1 MNTYPIETELYTVS
15 PVFTSVWALLIYAV
29 LLALMIIIGVRYYAS
44 YKLKEDMPNY
54 AEKRIAKY
62 KAEVERQKEMITRL
76 QNEKREIEIEHK
88 HKEIA
93 NIVMMMVRKC
103 EALRILKKE
112 LDRQKET
119 LGNEYPSKCYNKLAE
134 IIKQHMESEDDWYTF
149 QTNFNC
155 IYPTFF
161 DKLQEACPELTPYE
175 LKVCAYLKLN
185 LPLLDMSILLDISVR
200 GVEMARYRIRRKLGI
215 HFDTELMEFVAGF
228 N

>member
-62 KAEVERQKEMITRL
+62 KAEIERQKEMITRL

-93 NIVMMMVRKC
+93 KRRLLVMNIRVNAIINWPRLLSNIWNRKMTGTPFKRTST
-103 EALRILKKE
+103 AFIRLFLI
-112 LDRQKET
+112 
-119 LGNEYPSKCYNKLAE
+119 
-134 IIKQHMESEDDWYTF
+134 
-149 QTNFNC
+149 NC
-155 IYPTFF
+155 
-161 DKLQEACPELTPYE
+161 
-175 LKVCAYLKLN
+175 
-185 LPLLDMSILLDISVR
+185 
-200 GVEMARYRIRRKLGI
+200 RKL
-215 HFDTELMEFVAGF
+215 VR